1 MIVYKRK
8 ASMDFSKLN
17 KKQLEAVN
25 TLEGPVLII
34 AGAGSGKT
42 RTMTYRIANLIE
54 HGVKPYQIMALT
66 FTNKAAREM
75 KNRILD
81 LVGNKANDAW
91 IGTFHSI
98 CMRML
103 RRDIDKLGY
112 ERSFV
117 IYDDDDKGKLLKE
130 IYAQFSYDEKSF
142 TIKQMQRTISDAKN
156 RLLDADGWF
165 KESDRD
171 YHAQRIHDVFSE
183 YEKRLKMANALDFDD
198 IITKTLEL
206 FDKEPSVLEHY
217 QDRFLHVSVDEYQD
231 TNFSQYELVRLL
243 TLKSRNLCVVGDDDQ
258 SIYGWRGADIRNIL
272 EFKQDFKD
280 AKVIKLEQNYRS
292 TSVILD
298 AANELISNNEGRMEK
313 KLWTEEEGGD
323 PIRFYEALDE
333 KDEAAW
339 VCERIN
345 RMHRIEKL
353 PYSNMCVLYRMHAQS
368 RVLEEMLMRAGIP
381 YKVFGGTRFY
391 DRKEIRDALAYLRL
405 VLNPQD
411 DISLKRIINVP
422 KRSIGENT
430 LRILEEASRERDVP
444 MCAVVNDLPEALSS
458 RPRKCVKNFADIMNN
473 LFAAKESMPLTDFVR
488 YTLEESGL
496 LAQYEGSNDDELIAR
511 HENLMEFLGAVQ
523 EFENLSEDKSLEA
536 YMENVSLVTDLDMEM
551 EEANY
556 VTLMTLHS
564 AKGLEYDAVFV
575 CGLEDGILP
584 SRRAMEEDDRLEE
597 ERRLLYVGMTRAKR
611 NLYLSLAMRRFLYNQ
626 MHINDRS
633 RFLEE
638 MPHELITNRL
648 GKAKRKYFG
657 EPEDPEDIYKRQTPK
672 EPSISFGAPG
682 IGQNVDSIPGVLKGF
697 VPTAVKKARA
707 SKEVFEKGDRVL
719 HKKFGEGTVRS
730 VQVKGADAR
739 ISIFFTA
746 YGEKQFALGI
756 APIVKI
762 E

>member
-1 MIVYKRK
+1 
-8 ASMDFSKLN
+8 MDFTKLN
-17 KKQLEAVN
+17 NMQMEAVN

-75 KNRILD
+75 KNRILN
-81 LVGNKANDAW
+81 LVGEKAHDAW

-117 IYDDDDKGKLLKE
+117 IYDDDDKSKLLKE
-130 IYAQFSYDEKSF
+130 IYAQFSYDEKRF
-142 TIKQMQRTISDAKN
+142 TIRQMQRAISDAKN

-165 KESDRD
+165 AESSKDFRC
-171 YHAQRIHDVFSE
+171 QRIHDVFVQ

-198 IITKTLEL
+198 IITKTLDL
-206 FDKEPSVLEHY
+206 FKKEPQVLQHY
-217 QDRFLHVSVDEYQD
+217 QDRFQYLSVDEYQD
-231 TNFSQYELVRLL
+231 TNFAQYELVRLL
-243 TLKSRNLCVVGDDDQ
+243 TLKSKNLCVVGDDDQ

-280 AKVIKLEQNYRS
+280 AKIIKLEQNYRS

-298 AANELISNNEGRMEK
+298 AANELISNNDGRMEK
-313 KLWTEEEGGD
+313 KLWTEDEGGD

-339 VCERIN
+339 VCERIQ
-345 RMHRIEKL
+345 RMHKKEKL
-353 PYSNMCVLYRMHAQS
+353 PYSGVCVLYRMHAQS

-430 LRILEEASRERDVP
+430 LKILEKASRKKDVP
-444 MCAVVNDLPEALSS
+444 MYAVVNELPEELSS
-458 RPRKCVKNFADIMNN
+458 RPKKCVQSFAELMNN
-473 LFAAKESMPLTDFVR
+473 LIVAKESMPLTDFVR
-488 YTLEESGL
+488 YVLDESGL
-496 LAQYEGSNDDELIAR
+496 LAQYEGSNDDEIITR

-523 EFENLSEDKSLEA
+523 EFENLSDDKTLEA
-536 YMENVSLVTDLDMEM
+536 YMENVALVTDLDMEK
-551 EEANY
+551 EQANY

-564 AKGLEYDAVFV
+564 AKGLEYDAVFI

-584 SRRAMEEDDRLEE
+584 SRRAIEEDDRLEE

-611 NLYLSLAMRRFLYNQ
+611 YLYLSLAMRRFLYNQ
-626 MHINDRS
+626 IHINDRS

-638 MPHELITNRL
+638 MPHELMTNRL

-657 EPEDPEDIYKRQTPK
+657 EPEDPEDIYKRHVPQ
-672 EPSISFGAPG
+672 EASASFGAPG
-682 IGQNVDSIPGVLKGF
+682 IGQNIDSIPGVLKGF
-697 VPTAVKKARA
+697 VPTAVKKAKA
-707 SKEVFEKGDRVL
+707 SKQVFKTGDRVL
-719 HKKFGEGTVRS
+719 HKKFGEGTVRG
-730 VQVKGADAR
+730 VQGKGADAR
-739 ISIFFTA
+739 VTIFFTA